1 MIWTIHAS
9 YWYTYKL
16 CIAVLPYSSC
26 VWQYKEPLL
35 CSIAVWQY
43 RVWHHEHHGIVCDC
57 VLVNLKLLPVY
68 QCYICTLL
76 WVSCVC
82 YHSCDRFCAVI
93 PAVCNNRSTWQHT
106 SVRCFQDKPLVDGS
120 TEKYMLYWPSSA
132 QPSSWAWSTSECHWW
147 PEICWVCKHSTRD
160 YSSALSYMT
169 LLHCVSVLYISQTG
183 SMLAQSPTSCF
194 DALTTYNGRWLTGG
208 CWPRS
213 NSFADR
219 PWVYSARSISRLYHR
234 VLTVFQHLA
243 SAHLDV
249 LVCSV
254 CVLIH
259 RSLIALDDILD
270 RCQDFVTV
278 CWLCISNYHV
288 YTLMSWC
295 VQCVFSSHFSK
306 PLAIR
311 PYIVFDVP
319 KSDTGAW

>member
-1 MIWTIHAS
+1 
-9 YWYTYKL
+9 
-16 CIAVLPYSSC
+16 
-26 VWQYKEPLL
+26 
-35 CSIAVWQY
+35 
-43 RVWHHEHHGIVCDC
+43 VCDC

-68 QCYICTLL
+68 QSYICTLL

-93 PAVCNNRSTWQHT
+93 PAVCNNCSTCEHT
-106 SVRCFQDKPLVDGS
+106 RVRCFQDKPLVAGS

-147 PEICWVCKHSTRD
+147 PEIYWVGKHSTRD

-183 SMLAQSPTSCF
+183 SVLAQSPTNCF

-213 NSFADR
+213 NSFAAR
-219 PWVYSARSISRLYHR
+219 LWVYSARSISRLYHR

-254 CVLIH
+254 CAHTQIFDCSWRHPGSMSRLCHLVL
-259 RSLIALDDILD
+259 
-270 RCQDFVTV
+270 TV
-278 CWLCISNYHV
+278 CQQLS
-288 YTLMSWC
+288 C
-295 VQCVFSSHFSK
+295 VHLNVLVCTVSVSSRLTSQNHWQYD
-306 PLAIR
+306 P
-311 PYIVFDVP
+311 
-319 KSDTGAW
+319 T